1 MIDHTLVRAV
11 RRGLARSGDP
21 EKAAPMQAYM
31 KSALPYRGV
40 QAPEQRR
47 IWREV
52 FWRHPP
58 ADASSWRDTALAL
71 WRSARYREE
80 RYAAIAYTGVR
91 QARVWQTLDT
101 LGMYE
106 EMIVSGRVVGLRR
119 RDRGPPH
126 RSFARPS
133 SLTNAAAA
141 SVVEPRRRRVE
152 APRRDSRAGD
162 IQGAHRPT
170 LLYACIEPSLG
181 DTRFF
186 IRKAIGWALRQ
197 HARTD
202 PDGVAAYVHSNASRL
217 SGLSQREALKHISIV
232 R

>member
-11 RRGLARSGDP
+11 RRGLARAGDP
-21 EKAAPMQAYM
+21 EKATSMQAYM

-40 QAPEQRR
+40 RAPGQRR

-52 FWRHPP
+52 FRRHPP
-58 ADASSWRDTALAL
+58 SDPSSWRDTALAL
-71 WRSARYREE
+71 WRSATYREE

-91 QARVWQTLDT
+91 QADMWQTLDT

-106 EMIVSGRVVGLRR
+106 EMIVSGAWWDYVDVI
-119 RDRGPPH
+119 
-126 RSFARPS
+126 S
-133 SLTNAAAA
+133 
-141 SVVEPRRRRVE
+141 
-152 APRRDSRAGD
+152 
-162 IQGAHRPT
+162 AHRIGPLLARHPSPMRRLLRLWSRDADVWKRRTAILAQLTFKDRTDAT

-181 DTRFF
+181 DARFF

-202 PDGVAAYVHSNASRL
+202 RDGVAAFVRANASRL
-217 SGLSQREALKHISIV
+217 SGLSRREALKHIAV
-232 R
+232 GR

>member
-11 RRGLARSGDP
+11 RRGLARAGDP

-52 FWRHPP
+52 FCRHPP

-106 EMIVSGRVVGLRR
+106 EMIVSGAWWDYVDVI
-119 RDRGPPH
+119 
-126 RSFARPS
+126 A
-133 SLTNAAAA
+133 
-141 SVVEPRRRRVE
+141 
-152 APRRDSRAGD
+152 
-162 IQGAHRPT
+162 AHRIGPLLADHSSPMRRLLRLWSRDADVWKRRTAILAQLTFKERTDPT

-181 DTRFF
+181 DACFF

-202 PDGVAAYVHSNASRL
+202 PDGVAAYVRSNASRL
-217 SGLSQREALKHISIV
+217 SGLSRREALKHISIV